1 MGVLQENGTQPQAS
15 IRETMRARISR
26 EELDQAFDARFPRDM
41 QEKLRGARVAVA
53 GLGGLG
59 SNIAVMLARSGIG
72 KLLLVD
78 FDTVD
83 VTNLNRQMYLIPQL
97 GKPKA
102 EALPEIL
109 NQINPYIEYESVCV
123 RVTPENVKELF
134 GTYAIVCEAFDK
146 PDQKAM
152 LVRELLSQCPE
163 TTVVSGNGMAGCG
176 VNEIRTAQVMR
187 RLYVCGDR
195 KTDVGNG
202 TGLMAPRVAACAAH
216 QANKVI
222 QLLMEA

>member
-176 VNEIRTAQVMR
+176 DVNEIRTAQVMR
-187 RLYVCGDR
+187 RLYVCGD
-195 KTDVGNG
+195 
-202 TGLMAPRVAACAAH
+202 
-216 QANKVI
+216 
-222 QLLMEA
+222 